1 VFNLSALAFP
11 ENILGENG
19 LFVLKELG
27 RSPLAKEFYLAG
39 GTGLAM
45 QIKHRRSLD
54 LDFFQKK
61 LDEKIRFKPISD
73 YLEAAFKPA
82 KLLFKQVDQ
91 SSWIVNGVNVTFLA
105 YPFASVYPLV
115 PGETIDKSLSG
126 ITLASPQEIALMKAY
141 SIGRRATARDYL
153 DLYFLLSGGIISI
166 KEIIQKATA
175 KFKTGNEPLFSSRLF
190 LEQLV
195 YTDDLEDRDIPVET
209 LSASKIR
216 FADIEAYLS
225 SAVQE
230 YLENKNM
237 TGGGLQ

>member
-1 VFNLSALAFP
+1 MSAPAFP
-11 ENILGENG
+11 ENILGKNG

-27 RSPLAKEFYLAG
+27 QGPLAKEYYLAG
-39 GTGLAM
+39 GTGLAV
-45 QIKHRRSLD
+45 QIKHRRSID

-61 LDEKIRFKPISD
+61 LDEKIRFNPILD
-73 YLEAAFKPA
+73 YLEATFKPA

-91 SSWIVNGVNVTFLA
+91 SSWIINGVNVTFLA
-105 YPFASVYPLV
+105 YPFAAVYPLV
-115 PGETIDKSLSG
+115 PGETIDQSLSG
-126 ITLASPQEIALMKAY
+126 ISLAPPQEIALMKAY
-141 SIGRRATARDYL
+141 SIGRRATARDYI
-153 DLYFLLSGGIISI
+153 DLYFLLYGGISSI
-166 KEIIQKATA
+166 KEILQKATG
-175 KFKTGNEPLFSSRLF
+175 KFKAGNEPLFSSRLF

-209 LSASKIR
+209 LSACKIR

-237 TGGGLQ
+237 TGGGRQ